1 MMPRA
6 VFAMPKERNKSL
18 TPIFASG
25 RGSRLS
31 KTTDQL
37 TKKRAPKS
45 PSCHERTGKSSIS
58 GKLWIGLHATFAQ
71 IGTFVLFF
79 FRDTQSHH

>member
-18 TPIFASG
+18 TPILASG

-37 TKKRAPKS
+37 SKKKGSEEPKLS
-45 PSCHERTGKSSIS
+45 
-58 GKLWIGLHATFAQ
+58 
-71 IGTFVLFF
+71 
-79 FRDTQSHH
+79 